1 MEIIITHNL
10 LWKQLAPMGIQK
22 RQFDAYML
30 PSAAPQQRVI
40 SWQRL
45 CKGCI
50 TCPCPHTVQV
60 RQERNL
66 ASVQLMEWLAPM
78 GAHSSL
84 FDFFMLTS
92 IPPPTMSQHVDGVRI
107 KLDTPATH
115 NQPSTEISSSEF
127 CVSG

>member
-92 IPPPTMSQHVDGVRI
+92 IPPPPHDESAYRRRTDQARYTSHTQPTKHGDIIIRI
-107 KLDTPATH
+107 LR
-115 NQPSTEISSSEF
+115 
-127 CVSG
+127 